1 MSKILQEFGAQYCK
15 EEVPELKPGYLIK
28 VHSRIKEGSKVR
40 TQVFQGTVI
49 ATNHGFGVDETFT
62 VRKISEGIGV
72 ERVFPIHSPNII
84 KIEVL
89 RAHKVR
95 RAKLNYLRDLSG
107 KALRLK
113 EVPLKLKMKKFAK
126 PEPVS
131 ASADA
136 TANKKTDESVE
147 ASAKTEEV
155 KSEAPKAEATADK
168 KAE

>member
-28 VHSRIKEGSKVR
+28 VHSRIKEGNKVR

-49 ATNHGFGVDETFT
+49 ATNPGFGVDETFT

-126 PEPVS
+126 PAP
-131 ASADA
+131 A
-136 TANKKTDESVE
+136 
-147 ASAKTEEV
+147 
-155 KSEAPKAEATADK
+155 KSEAPAEATEQA